1 MGVLLS
7 GQAKGRGLF
16 LSEGEVRIAARK
28 IKGYKWEY
36 VVGVTVLSVIIIM
49 VIMGS
54 VLPESNRQNNSMATV
69 DGTPIHVNE
78 FRKAIQANKAQITD
92 YFYEKYKAQPSASFW
107 TTSYGGEI
115 PLELLKKKALEDCV
129 RIKVQQMIAKEQG
142 VLTDISYE
150 GFLKSLKVENDRRQ
164 KAIQEQKVIF
174 GPVRYTE
181 NAYFEYV
188 MSNAIL
194 SVTRNLA
201 KNGWSPDEQQSKQ
214 FYEANKSQLYQAP
227 ASVKVKQVSISF
239 LDSNRNINE
248 ELKAGAKQAMEA
260 ALTHISSGVS
270 FEQAA
275 RQMGQSV
282 QVTEQE
288 YKMDNYV
295 HVSRSPVI
303 QAAQNLK
310 QGEIRGVIEENGSF
324 YIIQC
329 LENEKSGSRDL
340 PFNRVKDRVVND
352 YMDHKYKEYVHK
364 RISDAEIVLNEEKYR
379 KFEM

>member
-1 MGVLLS
+1 M
-7 GQAKGRGLF
+7 
-16 LSEGEVRIAARK
+16 RIAARK

-36 VVGVTVLSVIIIM
+36 VVGATFLSVIIIII
-49 VIMGS
+49 IMGS
-54 VLPESNRQNNSMATV
+54 VLPESNRQNHSMATV

-78 FRKAIQANKAQITD
+78 FRRAIQANKVQIT
-92 YFYEKYKAQPSASFW
+92 
-107 TTSYGGEI
+107 GEI
-115 PLELLKKKALEDCV
+115 PLELLKKKALEDCI

-150 GFLKSLKVENDRRQ
+150 GFLKSLKIENDRRQ
-164 KAIQEQKVIF
+164 KALREQKVIF

-188 MSNAIL
+188 MSNAML

-227 ASVKVKQVSISF
+227 ASVKVKQISISF
-239 LDSNRNINE
+239 LDSNRNIDE
-248 ELKAGAKQAMEA
+248 ELKAGVKQALEA
-260 ALTHISSGVS
+260 ALTHISSGIS

-275 RQMGQSV
+275 REMGQSV

-310 QGEIRGVIEENGSF
+310 PGEIRGVIEENGSF

-329 LENEKSGSRDL
+329 LENESPGSRDL
-340 PFNRVKDRVVND
+340 PFDQVKDRVVND